1 MRARLTREV
10 GIRDHGVENAAFRKA
25 QDNEPKEKQHSGHA
39 QDDALTIH
47 ENPLQVS
54 FVLLGADELR
64 QRGGL
69 G

>member
-1 MRARLTREV
+1 MGEI

-25 QDNEPKEKQHSGHA
+25 QENEPKEKQNSGQA

-54 FVLLGADELR
+54 FVLLGADEPL
-64 QRGGL
+64 QLGGL